1 MAQLKQRDPL
11 FNEAIELERFE
22 MVRDLTM
29 LTDNVKRNGL
39 SAVSAA
45 RLAASVAT
53 VAEAYNVA
61 GRVKP
66 EEVYTERFLPPA
78 PERRISP

>member
-1 MAQLKQRDPL
+1 
-11 FNEAIELERFE
+11 
-22 MVRDLTM
+22 
-29 LTDNVKRNGL
+29 VKRNGL